1 MTDFK
6 NLTIS
11 RGSKDGRKSIDFKF
25 GKKNR
30 FPSRKNPFPVIGI
43 TITYLSKWILFLKM
57 KSFLFVSSDE
67 SNWPKEGE

>member
-25 GKKNR
+25 RKIID
-30 FPSRKNPFPVIGI
+30 FPVEKPFPVIGI
-43 TITYLSKWILFLKM
+43 IITYLSKWIYF
-57 KSFLFVSSDE
+57 
-67 SNWPKEGE
+67 